1 MIRSASEQP
10 RLGFKEHLTVQIV
23 PGEAVYLVSGRRVTT
38 LHGEEICHL
47 AGLLD
52 GVRSREAILRE
63 ASGRLPVE
71 RTLRLLDRLVEAG
84 LLAERPARQADDAA
98 ERAYW
103 AAVGLGGGAAVR
115 SAATVHTLAV
125 GGVGP
130 EALRAAVAAAGLRTG
145 PAAEAQLV
153 LVACD
158 DYLDPRL
165 GELDREYREAGRCWL
180 PIQLHG
186 TETWIGPFL
195 GVPDGPCWSCLAERL
210 WRSRPVEHRL
220 QQGLGR
226 SGPLPRRP
234 CAVPASLLAGLH
246 LAVLEAVKWLAGHR
260 HPGQQALW
268 TLNGLVLSGSHHPVR
283 RRPQCHDC
291 GDPGLVAAQVE
302 APVVLTSRPK
312 ADSDGGGH
320 RALPPEEMLRRY
332 GHHVDPL
339 TGLVREIRRDP
350 RGPAFLNV
358 FHAGHNLALAHH
370 DPRGWR
376 TGPRATSAGKGSTP
390 LRARVSALAEALERH
405 CGHLQGDEPMVRASC
420 RALGAEAVHP
430 DTVQL
435 FAAEQF
441 TDRGRWNREH
451 GPFQQICEPFDED
464 REIEWTPVWSLTGNR
479 RRLLPTALLYFGA
492 SRLAGRPYCL
502 ATSNGVAAGASLEDA
517 VLQGFL
523 ELVER
528 DAVALW
534 WYNRLRRPGV
544 DLDSFEDP
552 WIAEL
557 RTVHASLHRAVWALD
572 LTADLGIPTVV
583 ALSRRTDKAEE
594 DITLGF
600 GAHFDP
606 RIALHRA
613 LTELNQMLPYVVEA
627 SADGTGYG
635 TGDAEVLRWM
645 RTARAAE
652 LPYLLPDP
660 DRPATAPDTHPYQAR
675 ADLREDV
682 ALAERIVHRAGLE
695 LLVLDQTRPDVG
707 LPVARVIVPGLRPHW
722 ARFAPGRLYDV
733 PVRTGD
739 LTEPTRYEDLNP
751 VPLFL

>member
-1 MIRSASEQP
+1 MIRPASEKP

-23 PGEAVYLVSGRRVTT
+23 PGEAVYLMSGRRVTT
-38 LHGEEICHL
+38 LHGAEICHL
-47 AGLLD
+47 AELLD
-52 GVRSREAILRE
+52 GARTRDAVLAE
-63 ASGRLPVE
+63 ASGRLPAE
-71 RTLRLLDRLVEAG
+71 RTLRLLDRLTEAG
-84 LLAERPARQADDAA
+84 LLAELPASRADDAA

-103 AAVGLGGGAAVR
+103 EAAGLSGGAVR
-115 SAATVHTLAV
+115 PAATVHTLAV

-130 EALRAAVAAAGLRTG
+130 ETLHTAAVAAGLRTG
-145 PAAEAQLV
+145 PAAEADLV

-165 GELDREYREAGRCWL
+165 RELDREYREAGRCWL

-195 GVPDGPCWSCLAERL
+195 GAPDGPCWSCLAERL
-210 WRSRPVEHRL
+210 WRSRPVEARL

-246 LAVLEAVKWLAGHR
+246 LAVLEAVKWLAGLR
-260 HPGQQALW
+260 HPGQDALW
-268 TLNGLVLSGSHHPVR
+268 TLNGLMLTGGHHPVS
-283 RRPQCHDC
+283 RRPQCPDC
-291 GDPGLVAAQVE
+291 GDPTLVAARVE

-312 ADSDGGGH
+312 ADSGGGGH
-320 RALPPEEMLRRY
+320 RALGPEEMLRRY

-358 FHAGHNLALAHH
+358 FHAGHNLALTHH

-376 TGPRATSAGKGSTP
+376 TGLRATSAGKGSTP
-390 LRARVSALAEALERH
+390 LRAKVSALAEVLERH
-405 CGHLQGDEPMVRASC
+405 SGHLQGDEPMLHASYD
-420 RALGAEAVHP
+420 ALGEEAVHP
-430 DTVQL
+430 DSVQL
-435 FAAEQF
+435 FAAGQF
-441 TDRGRWNREH
+441 TGRARWNAEH
-451 GPFQQICEPFDED
+451 GAFQQVCEPFDEG
-464 REIEWTPVWSLTGNR
+464 REIEWTPVWSLTEER

-544 DLDSFEDP
+544 DLGSFEDP

-557 RTVHASLHRAVWALD
+557 RTVHASLHREVWALD

-583 ALSRRTDKAEE
+583 ALSRRTDKAGE

-613 LTELNQMLPYVVEA
+613 LTELNQMLPYVVDA
-627 SADGTGYG
+627 GADGGGYG
-635 TGDAEVLRWM
+635 TDDAEVLRWM

-652 LPYLLPDP
+652 LPYLRPDP
-660 DRPATAPDTHPYQAR
+660 ERPAMNADTHPYR
-675 ADLREDV
+675 PRVDLREDV
-682 ALAERIVHRAGLE
+682 AEAERIVREAGLDM
-695 LLVLDQTRPDVG
+695 LVLDQTRPDVG

-733 PVRTGD
+733 PVRSKD

>member
-1 MIRSASEQP
+1 MIRSASGKP

-23 PGEAVYLVSGRRVTT
+23 PGEAVYLMSGRRVIT
-38 LHGEEICHL
+38 LHGAEICHL
-47 AGLLD
+47 AELLD
-52 GVRSREAILRE
+52 GVRTRDAILAE

-71 RTLRLLDRLVEAG
+71 RTLRLLDRLTEAD
-84 LLAERPARQADDAA
+84 LLAELPESRADDAA

-103 AAVGLGGGAAVR
+103 EAAGLSGGAVR
-115 SAATVHTLAV
+115 PAATVHTVAV

-130 EALRAAVAAAGLRTG
+130 ETLHTAAVAAGLRTG
-145 PAAEAQLV
+145 PAAEADLI

-165 GELDREYREAGRCWL
+165 RELDREYREAGRCWL

-210 WRSRPVEHRL
+210 WRSRPVEARL

-246 LAVLEAVKWLAGHR
+246 LAVLEAVKWLAGLR
-260 HPGQQALW
+260 HPGQDSLW
-268 TLNGLVLSGSHHPVR
+268 TLNGLMLTGSHHPVS
-283 RRPQCHDC
+283 RRPQCPDC
-291 GDPGLVAAQVE
+291 GDPTLVAARVE
-302 APVVLTSRPK
+302 APVVLRSRPK
-312 ADSDGGGH
+312 ADCDGGGH
-320 RALPPEEMLRRY
+320 RALGPEEMLRRY
-332 GHHVDPL
+332 RRHVDPL

-358 FHAGHNLALAHH
+358 FHAGHNLALTHH

-376 TGPRATSAGKGSTP
+376 TGLRATSAGKGSTP
-390 LRARVSALAEALERH
+390 LRAEVSALAEVLERH
-405 CGHLQGDEPMVRASC
+405 SGHLQGDEPMLRAC
-420 RALGAEAVHP
+420 YDALGEEAVHP
-430 DTVQL
+430 DSVQL
-435 FAAEQF
+435 FAAGQF
-441 TDRGRWNREH
+441 TGRARWNAEH
-451 GPFQQICEPFDED
+451 GAFQQVCEPFDEG
-464 REIEWTPVWSLTGNR
+464 REMEWTPVWSLTEQR

-544 DLDSFEDP
+544 DLGSFDDP

-557 RTVHASLHRAVWALD
+557 RTVHAGLHREVWALD

-583 ALSRRTDKAEE
+583 ALSRRTDKAGE

-613 LTELNQMLPYVVEA
+613 LTELNQMLPYVVDA
-627 SADGTGYG
+627 RADGAGYG
-635 TGDAEVLRWM
+635 TDDVEVLRWM
-645 RTARAAE
+645 RTARADE
-652 LPYLLPDP
+652 LPYLRPDP
-660 DRPATAPDTHPYQAR
+660 ERPATNADTHPYRPR

-682 ALAERIVHRAGLE
+682 AEAERIVREAGLNM
-695 LLVLDQTRPDVG
+695 LVLDQTRPDVG

-722 ARFAPGRLYDV
+722 ARFAPGRLFDV
-733 PVRTGD
+733 PVRSKD